1 MRRYSQPISGILGA
15 LLSVCFI
22 SLALSGSSPF
32 VSGSDSEEQQN
43 LSSHAPHMV
52 SRSHAVCVL
61 CFFGDTRRLV
71 LLLPLLIAMP
81 AGLTWKV
88 LLLVSAAKGTDELK
102 NTCQSD
108 RAGGAARINREVYDG
123 VEFTGGG
130 VLWC

>member
-43 LSSHAPHMV
+43 LSSLAPHMV

-61 CFFGDTRRLV
+61 CFFWRYLSTRALLAVVDCHAGRTHLESIVACFSGEGDGR
-71 LLLPLLIAMP
+71 I
-81 AGLTWKV
+81 
-88 LLLVSAAKGTDELK
+88 EEH
-102 NTCQSD
+102 CQSD